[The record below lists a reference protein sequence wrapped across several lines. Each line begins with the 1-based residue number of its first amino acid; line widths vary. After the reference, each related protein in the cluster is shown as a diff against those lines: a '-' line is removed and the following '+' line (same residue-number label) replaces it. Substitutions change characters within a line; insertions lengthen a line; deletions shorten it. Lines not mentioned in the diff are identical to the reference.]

1 MADILENMHYRYER
15 KFVFQHK
22 QAAYVERIVKNHP
35 ANFHEIFQQRHI
47 NNIYFDKPDLKAFTD
62 NFEGNTH
69 RQKVRIRWYGVTLA
83 NVEDPVLEI
92 KIKEGELG
100 LKKSFPLPNFKIAKG
115 FGAQELL
122 ALLAKADLP
131 ASIREELVG
140 LEPRLLNTYS
150 RRYYRSFDQNFRF
163 TVDQNLQFYKFSHQN
178 NLFSYRLADYK
189 NVILELK
196 YDIAFAPLAAQICN
210 PLPTRMT
217 KFSKYV
223 AGMEL
228 FYPQKV

>member
-1 MADILENMHYRYER
+1 MAEVLENMHYRYER
-15 KFVFQHK
+15 KFVFEHK
-22 QAAYVERIVKNHP
+22 QAAYVEMLVKNHP

-47 NNIYFDKPDLKAFTD
+47 NNIYFDKPDLKAFVD
-62 NFEGNTH
+62 NFEGNTN
-69 RQKVRIRWYGVTLA
+69 RKKIRIRWYGNTLGEIE
-83 NVEDPVLEI
+83 NPILEF

-100 LKKSFPLPNFKIAKG
+100 LKNSFLLPNFSIEKG
-115 FGAQELL
+115 FGAINLKELF
-122 ALLAKADLP
+122 AKAIIP
-131 ASIREELVG
+131 NTIREELAG

-150 RRYYRSFDQNFRF
+150 RRYFRSFDQQFRF
-163 TVDQNLQFYKFSHQN
+163 TVDQNLQFYKFSQQN
-178 NLFSYRLADYK
+178 NFFSYRLSDYK

-196 YDIAFAPLAAQICN
+196 YDVAYAPLAAQICT